1 MSEVLLTIGGK
12 PVHGRRAPCGPHLLP
27 DEREAPGKL
36 HPQGHNGL
44 PLEPRLASRSTTS
57 IAPGRHSR
65 GNRIGKCGH

>member
-12 PVHGRRAPCGPHLLP
+12 PVHGRRAPCGLHLLP

-44 PLEPRLASRSTTS
+44 PLEPRLHPAAQRRS
-57 IAPGRHSR
+57 PR
-65 GNRIGKCGH
+65 GDTRAVTE